1 MKILQPDKI
10 IETEQDEVVEAP
22 TNATLE
28 PEEEEEEKKEEKGEE
43 DDNEYDND
51 EGLCPYFEKKMLTR
65 TVFSFF

>member
-1 MKILQPDKI
+1 M
-10 IETEQDEVVEAP
+10 
-22 TNATLE
+22 
-28 PEEEEEEKKEEKGEE
+28 EEEEEEEGGGGRGEDKEEEGEE